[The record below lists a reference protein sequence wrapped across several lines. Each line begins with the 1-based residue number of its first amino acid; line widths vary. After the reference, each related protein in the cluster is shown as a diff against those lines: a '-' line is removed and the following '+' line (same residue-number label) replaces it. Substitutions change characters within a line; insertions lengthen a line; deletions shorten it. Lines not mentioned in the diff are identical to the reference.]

1 MSSIRSILDKLA
13 FDAMFYGQNPEGN
26 SKPTIDQAL
35 LEISQII
42 DEKVIGK
49 DERIKRITNRDID
62 LGVSNAVSGVNNLM
76 QYGNTIKAEQRNRS
90 KELLK

>member
-35 LEISQII
+35 LEINQII
-42 DEKVIGK
+42 NPI
-49 DERIKRITNRDID
+49 ISDID
-62 LGVSNAVSGVNNLM
+62 RLYTDEYDRKLWNEFKYEVQSN
-76 QYGNTIKAEQRNRS
+76 
-90 KELLK
+90 LKDALK